1 VKLYKSY
8 NWRTKD
14 PIIDAI
20 FTGLDDA
27 GMTINALA
35 EGSNVAKGTIRNWRN
50 GKVRTPKFMTSA
62 AAIRAM
68 GADGIMF
75 DADGKPRIVGIRRV
89 NRPKLKVVGS
99 AR

>member
-1 VKLYKSY
+1 MKLYKSY
-8 NWRTKD
+8 NWKTKD

-20 FTGLDDA
+20 FTGLDDS
-27 GMTINALA
+27 GMTINELALS
-35 EGSNVAKGTIRNWRN
+35 SNVAKSTIINWR
-50 GKVRTPKFMTSA
+50 KKTRSPKFMTSA

-75 DADGKPRIVGIRRV
+75 GSDGRPRIVGIRKA

-99 AR
+99 SR